1 MKITPNIHT
10 SSQTDDY
17 LDLLNYAKQIGDLS
31 WQEEIIAELTCNK
44 KETIQSFILHDEK
57 NVLREKFNAINA
69 ELLELFERIE
79 LSKDNKE
86 QLRLSEKVWDLQLQ
100 RVNIHHKIRALD
112 TLK

>member
-1 MKITPNIHT
+1 MKIPPNNYT

-31 WQEEIIAELTCNK
+31 WQEEIIAELTCIK
-44 KETIQSFILHDEK
+44 KEAIESFILHDEE
-57 NVLREKFNAINA
+57 NALREKFNAINA

-86 QLRLSEKVWDLQLQ
+86 QLRLTEKVWDLQLQ